1 MSKSKYVAAPVG
13 VRLGGPGT
21 RRKNPKRF
29 DAYVP
34 IVSLVEGGDYPRE
47 APQPVAATV
56 VRIKINMV
64 A

>member
-1 MSKSKYVAAPVG
+1 MFKSKYSAAPVG

-29 DAYVP
+29 DAYVKA
-34 IVSLVEGGDYPRE
+34 DTPRE

-56 VRIKINMV
+56 VRIKINMMP
-64 A
+64 

>member
-1 MSKSKYVAAPVG
+1 MFKSKYVAAPVG

-29 DAYVP
+29 DAYVSNLP
-34 IVSLVEGGDYPRE
+34 DPRE

-56 VRIKINMV
+56 VRVKINMMP
-64 A
+64 

>member
-1 MSKSKYVAAPVG
+1 MFKSKYSAAPVG

-34 IVSLVEGGDYPRE
+34 NLPDVPKADTPRE

-56 VRIKINMV
+56 RRIKINMMP
-64 A
+64 

>member
-1 MSKSKYVAAPVG
+1 MFKSKYSVG

-29 DAYVP
+29 DVVVLEVP
-34 IVSLVEGGDYPRE
+34 KADTPRE

-56 VRIKINMV
+56 RRIKINMMP
-64 A
+64 